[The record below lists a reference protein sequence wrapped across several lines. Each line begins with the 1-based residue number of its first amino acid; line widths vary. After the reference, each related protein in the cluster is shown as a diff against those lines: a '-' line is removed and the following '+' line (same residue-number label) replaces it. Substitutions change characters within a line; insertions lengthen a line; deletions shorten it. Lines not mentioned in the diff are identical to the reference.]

1 MKYFQILS
9 TSGRIDFM
17 DEKEREEFEKA
28 KEKALRARFLYNTG
42 QITFKEAEEMME
54 DFKQI
59 FNKRSAEIAKKYN
72 QKPQKFSVKMFIR
85 YGR

>member
-1 MKYFQILS
+1 MSEF
-9 TSGRIDFM
+9 
-17 DEKEREEFEKA
+17 KEQEEFKKA

-42 QITFKEAEEMME
+42 QINFKEAEEMME

-72 QKPQKFSVKMFIR
+72 QKPKKFSVKMFIR